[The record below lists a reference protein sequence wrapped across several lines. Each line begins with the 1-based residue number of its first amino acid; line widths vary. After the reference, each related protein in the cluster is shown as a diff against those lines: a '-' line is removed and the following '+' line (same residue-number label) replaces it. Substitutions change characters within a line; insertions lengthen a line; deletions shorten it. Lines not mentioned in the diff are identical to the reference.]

1 MTGGFMSRSGMEAPA
16 DGEQVTDGE
25 WRRSPAQ
32 PVTGLTGSA
41 YPPPALLSHNPLIAM
56 TWFY

>member
-25 WRRSPAQ
+25 WRRSPAK
-32 PVTGLTGSA
+32 PVTV
-41 YPPPALLSHNPLIAM
+41 
-56 TWFY
+56 